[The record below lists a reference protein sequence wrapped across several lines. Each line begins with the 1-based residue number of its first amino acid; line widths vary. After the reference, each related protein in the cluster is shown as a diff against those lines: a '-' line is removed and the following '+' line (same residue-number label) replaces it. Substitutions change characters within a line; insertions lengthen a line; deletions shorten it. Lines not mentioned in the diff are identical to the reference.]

1 MQTIANDDD
10 YYRFLGYISL
20 KNEII
25 RLADFAKELEDDRNA
40 KVKDLE
46 AMEESI
52 GDMTLTYLKI
62 IEEKGKNQH
71 VDFEASYSQ
80 ISLTR

>member
-1 MQTIANDDD
+1 
-10 YYRFLGYISL
+10 
-20 KNEII
+20 
-25 RLADFAKELEDDRNA
+25 
-40 KVKDLE
+40 
-46 AMEESI
+46 MEESI

-80 ISLTR
+80 ISLTREEIMGRKNLR